1 MEISPIDILDPE
13 MMMEEAAT
21 HIKGAGTTMKMV
33 KMVKMIM
40 EVMIH

>member
-33 KMVKMIM
+33 KMIM